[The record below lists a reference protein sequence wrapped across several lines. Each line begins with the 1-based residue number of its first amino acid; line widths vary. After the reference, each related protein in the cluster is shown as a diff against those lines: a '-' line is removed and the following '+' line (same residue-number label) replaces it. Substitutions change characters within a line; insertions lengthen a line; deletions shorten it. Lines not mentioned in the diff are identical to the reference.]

1 MFQQRRGTLAG
12 AQRFHVAVV
21 ATIML
26 VLAVPVAV
34 LDTHVSEDIVRIPLT
49 YDRFLNV
56 VRALTPPGARL
67 LTFDTYTDPEHHLFE
82 RSRYVL
88 YPRTVVNR
96 RVPQSWVRGDILRL
110 SWAAALREARSRHAQ
125 YLMVW
130 ARPVG
135 TTDQATLDRWGWSL
149 PSPPYGALPAGD
161 LRARVSWGWLVRVGT

>member
-1 MFQQRRGTLAG
+1 MAG
-12 AQRFHVAVV
+12 ARRLHAVVV

-34 LDTHVSEDIVRIPLT
+34 LDTHASEDIVRIPLT

-67 LTFDTYTDPEHHLFE
+67 LTLDTYTDPEHHLFE

-96 RVPQSWVRGDILRL
+96 RVPPSWVRGDILRL
-110 SWAAALREARSRHAQ
+110 SWAAALREARRRHAQ
-125 YLMVW
+125 YLLVW
-130 ARPVG
+130 ARPADSTG
-135 TTDQATLDRWGWSL
+135 HAIPDRWGWSL
-149 PSPPYGALPAGD
+149 PSSPYGALPAGD
-161 LRARVSWGWLVRVGT
+161 VRARVSWGWLVLVGT